1 MKAPAWLVCLWL
13 NVFVVTKRR
22 PTEEI
27 NVNNKKNK
35 TVSRFYDHLCSVV
48 DHCHRNQTWFGGRP
62 EGNDNGNYP
71 VIAKNL
77 SQHQIHCFCVCVC
90 VCIFVYVCVCEEEE
104 VLREARRKKAWE
116 LFIVGLYRRWER
128 GWRQKYKK
136 KTAAAGSTDITLTVT
151 AE

>member
-1 MKAPAWLVCLWL
+1 M
-13 NVFVVTKRR
+13 VTKRR

-90 VCIFVYVCVCEEEE
+90 VCIFVCVCVRKRKSSGRPEGKK
-104 VLREARRKKAWE
+104 RESCLLLDYIDDGKEGEDRNTRRK
-116 LFIVGLYRRWER
+116 LLLL
-128 GWRQKYKK
+128 
-136 KTAAAGSTDITLTVT
+136 DPLT
-151 AE
+151 